1 MKHKIAVLYG
11 SMREKRQGI
20 KAARFIMKKIGERG
34 HEAVLIDAKEYD
46 LPFLDKMFKEF
57 KNDDAPE
64 VLKKISGILT
74 ESDGFV
80 IVSGEYNHSIPPP
93 LKNMIDFFGREYQY
107 KPSAIVSYSAGSF
120 AGIRASSHLRDVI
133 TKLGMPAIPSTFPI
147 AEIQDS
153 IDEYGNV
160 LKGNYERYIGNFLE
174 EFEWYVRAFK
184 NEREKGIPS

>member
-1 MKHKIAVLYG
+1 MGNKIAVLYG

-20 KAARFIMKKIGERG
+20 KAARFIINKLKERG
-34 HEAVLIDAKEYD
+34 HDPVLIDAKEFN
-46 LPFLDKMFKEF
+46 LPFLDKMFKEY
-57 KNDDAPE
+57 KNDDAPQ
-64 VLKKISGILT
+64 VLKDISTILT

-93 LKNMIDFFGREYQY
+93 LKNLIDFFGKEYQY
-107 KPSAIVSYSAGSF
+107 KPSAIVSYSSGSF

-147 AEIQDS
+147 ASVQDS
-153 IDEYGNV
+153 IDADGNV
-160 LKGNYERYIGNFLE
+160 ISGNYERHIVKFLD

-184 NEREKGIPS
+184 NERIKGTP